1 MYKISKILPDIAKG
15 ALFVIFSR
23 FAEIFYIISKDVKLI
38 KYMSN
43 DSLETTTKLIK
54 TIVIGKVS
62 VGKSSLILKYVNRDN
77 SQPQTTVGM
86 DILLRK
92 V

>member
-1 MYKISKILPDIAKG
+1 M
-15 ALFVIFSR
+15 
-23 FAEIFYIISKDVKLI
+23 FYIISKDVNLI

-54 TIVIGKVS
+54 TIVVGKVS
-62 VGKSSLILKYVNRDN
+62 VGKSSLILKYANRDN
-77 SQPQTTVGM
+77 SQPQTTVGI

>member
-1 MYKISKILPDIAKG
+1 
-15 ALFVIFSR
+15 
-23 FAEIFYIISKDVKLI
+23 
-38 KYMSN
+38 MSN

-54 TIVIGKVS
+54 TIVVGKVS
-62 VGKSSLILKYVNRDN
+62 VGKSSLILKYANRDN
-77 SQPQTTVGM
+77 SQPQTTVGI